1 MTQNLIIGGNRGIG
15 LQLCK
20 QLTSQGQSVIATC
33 RKSSSELEQTDAT
46 IIENIDVS
54 VSADVETLK
63 NQLADKQIDM
73 LIHNSG
79 ILSNESLEDM
89 DFERIEKQ
97 FIVNTLGPLRVIHAL
112 QDNFTSGSKVG
123 ILSSRMGSMGDN
135 GSGGRYG
142 YRISKAGTN
151 ALGVSL
157 ARDLEEKQVAV
168 ALLHPGLVATEMTG
182 GAGIDPADAAAGI
195 LTRMD
200 QLTLETTGRFWH
212 AEGYELP
219 W

>member
-20 QLTSQGQSVIATC
+20 QLTSKGESVIATC
-33 RKSSSELEQTDAT
+33 RSSNDELEKTGAT
-46 IIENIDVS
+46 VIDNIDVCRA
-54 VSADVETLK
+54 ADVNTLK
-63 NQLADKQIDM
+63 SKLEEKQIDM

-79 ILSNESLEDM
+79 ILSNESLEEM

-112 QDNFTSGSKVG
+112 QNNLSSGSKIG

-142 YRISKAGTN
+142 YRISKAGVN

-157 ARDLEEKQVAV
+157 ARDLEDQQIAV

-182 GAGIDPADAAAGI
+182 GAGINPADAASGI

-200 QLTLETTGRFWH
+200 ELTLETTGRFWH